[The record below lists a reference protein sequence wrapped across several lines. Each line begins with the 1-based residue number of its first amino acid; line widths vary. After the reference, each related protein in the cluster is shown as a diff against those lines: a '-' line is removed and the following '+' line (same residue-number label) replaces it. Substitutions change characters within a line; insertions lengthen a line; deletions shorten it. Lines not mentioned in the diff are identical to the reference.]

1 MHCVMYLDRKMKTV
15 TQLHTNTSM
24 IMTEHVNILMFL
36 HVSSESTNEQLTC
49 LCILHLDKR
58 TFFNNKKITQMT
70 FSKNRNYLENEQ
82 ISIYVFF
89 EHTKLLN
96 TKTLHLELLLW
107 ILVIR
112 LFILEH
118 IWMARY
124 VQHTLHCSDITVHR
138 CAPQLSAMTESLLKG
153 NKRSLCVM

>member
-1 MHCVMYLDRKMKTV
+1 
-15 TQLHTNTSM
+15 
-24 IMTEHVNILMFL
+24 
-36 HVSSESTNEQLTC
+36 
-49 LCILHLDKR
+49 
-58 TFFNNKKITQMT
+58 MT

-124 VQHTLHCSDITVHR
+124 V
-138 CAPQLSAMTESLLKG
+138 
-153 NKRSLCVM
+153 